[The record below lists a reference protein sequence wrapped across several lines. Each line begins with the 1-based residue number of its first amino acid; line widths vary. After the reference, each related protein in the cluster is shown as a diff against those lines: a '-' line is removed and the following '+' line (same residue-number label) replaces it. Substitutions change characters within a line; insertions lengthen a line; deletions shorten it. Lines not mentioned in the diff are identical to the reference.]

1 MAKILNNNKAIWSHW
16 WQPPMKTQAWE
27 EHLKHQNASLGKT
40 TKVSK
45 YQTVVYAIKLLLK
58 NSKKFVRMS
67 ETAQKC

>member
-1 MAKILNNNKAIWSHW
+1 
-16 WQPPMKTQAWE
+16 MKTQAWE

-40 TKVSK
+40 TTVSK